1 MIIDTWLK
9 IQMTE
14 GETITD
20 IAREL
25 EQESG
30 KKITT
35 SRLRE
40 WQRGERGIP
49 PEIYNVVIENAVYQA
64 MKEVGITM
72 SEEQI
77 VRVRNMLR
85 MPTKGP

>member
-1 MIIDTWLK
+1 MIIETWLK
-9 IQMTE
+9 IQMIK

-25 EQESG
+25 EQETG

-49 PEIYNVVIENAVYQA
+49 PEIYNIVIENAVYQA
-64 MKEVGITM
+64 IKDEGITLTGG
-72 SEEQI
+72 Q
-77 VRVRNMLR
+77 VRRITEKLR

>member
-1 MIIDTWLK
+1 MLIETWLK
-9 IQMTE
+9 IQMID

-25 EQESG
+25 EQETG

-64 MKEVGITM
+64 MKEEGITLT
-72 SEEQI
+72 EEQI
-77 VRVRNMLR
+77 GRVRDRLR
-85 MPTKGP
+85 MPTKGA